1 MSRVNGKSRQRMARI
16 LLAVDDWLQARAA
29 ARQATPKAGG
39 VATEINAILN
49 SAYEAETGNDPHT
62 GEPV

>member
-1 MSRVNGKSRQRMARI
+1 MARI

-29 ARQATPKAGG
+29 ARQAAKAGG

-49 SAYEAETGNDPHT
+49 RTYEAETGNDPHT